1 MSDYISNFRK
11 VLWEEID
18 SLEIKETTDLY
29 LLTENL
35 EFKYKIKPLELLEA
49 IPSKPKEIK
58 RNIKNHWGE
67 TYEQK
72 VFEIY
77 VKIPFNGQR
86 QLFDCFPST
95 SVMVYLDRGVN
106 INTNEITAT
115 ITLEKLDA
123 NKFIGIGTLIALVSY
138 WIHCVLFVINHLS
151 Y

>member
-1 MSDYISNFRK
+1 M
-11 VLWEEID
+11 
-18 SLEIKETTDLY
+18 EIKETTDLY

-138 WIHCVLFVINHLS
+138 
-151 Y
+151 